1 MGCFEFA
8 AQNYIEGTII
18 YYIDADPHQDMN
30 LATFLLIF
38 YYNKAVR
45 HVNAKHNT
53 QLC

>member
-30 LATFLLIF
+30 LATFFLRMCSFLEDF
-38 YYNKAVR
+38 EMLKLRREEY
-45 HVNAKHNT
+45 
-53 QLC
+53 